1 MEQLH
6 HRSRWP
12 VAILILSLLLL
23 LVVLLMAAG
32 KQVTLPMTGIQSNRQ
47 VMPPDPEDWCRK
59 VKADK
64 LDAEIA
70 KAELF
75 FSEGV
80 GENLVDWRY
89 LRRALKYTGV
99 QVNGPE
105 DTFWLETIRSLYSGC
120 SP

>member
-32 KQVTLPMTGIQSNRQ
+32 KQVTLPMTGIQSNWQ

-59 VKADK
+59 VKANK

-70 KAELF
+70 RAELF
-75 FSEGV
+75 FSDGV
-80 GENLVDWRY
+80 GESLVDWRY
-89 LRRALKYTGV
+89 LRRALKHTGV

-105 DTFWLETIRSLYSGC
+105 DTYWLETIKRLYSGC